1 MVQCKLWVRA
11 ALPFA
16 APHFRRI
23 QGFRAGL
30 VPGKILLHSDNPCGS
45 TSMDTLTGTLDIE
58 DPSCFKVPRT
68 MGSMVFGFTKVM
80 WFSSNS
86 INTRTIVLLVGG
98 GALTMAQRANK
109 G

>member
-1 MVQCKLWVRA
+1 M
-11 ALPFA
+11 
-16 APHFRRI
+16 
-23 QGFRAGL
+23 
-30 VPGKILLHSDNPCGS
+30 PGKILLHSDNPCGS
-45 TSMDTLTGTLDIE
+45 LSMDTLTGTLDIE

-68 MGSMVFGFTKVM
+68 MCSMVFGFTKVM
-80 WFSSNS
+80 WFSS